1 MCPAAFFRDLKD
13 IQTFSSLE
21 EPGFR
26 LYWISTLAT
35 YAASQMD
42 MLIKGWL
49 IFKMTGSAA
58 DLGIVTLAAG
68 VPLIITSF
76 FGGVIADRVDR
87 HKSLLVTQA
96 AAIGISMTMTVLLT
110 TNLLQYWHFILLAA
124 LQGTVFAFIAPLR
137 QSIVARLVKPA
148 NLLNA
153 VALSSTSYNIMGVAG
168 PAIAGMLLTF
178 LPAYQ
183 VYYIII
189 GLYATGAITLVFIR
203 LPAETAVKDRPFH
216 LDMVEGFRY
225 IGRNRKILVL
235 LLIALVP
242 SLLSLP
248 YIYMLP
254 ALALGWLKEGQVGLG
269 FLMAAA
275 GVGAL
280 TGSLLVGSLSA
291 VKSKGTLLLALMF
304 MFGTSLCL
312 VTQAQIFPWV
322 AIMLF
327 FAAASSTAYM
337 TMDNTLILSSV
348 PQSIHGRIISIFIMA
363 VGLTPI
369 GALPMGFL
377 ADHIG
382 IPATFLIAGCVAVL
396 VAVAIYVFT
405 PAIRKMR

>member
-1 MCPAAFFRDLKD
+1 MD
-13 IQTFSSLE
+13 

-42 MLIKGWL
+42 MMIKGWL
-49 IFKMTGSAA
+49 IFKMTGLAA

-68 VPLIITSF
+68 VPLILTSF

-87 HKSLLVTQA
+87 HKSLLITQA
-96 AAIGISMTMTVLLT
+96 AAIGIALTMTVLLIT
-110 TNLLQYWHFILLAA
+110 QLLQYWHFILLAA
-124 LQGTVFAFIAPLR
+124 LQGTMFAFIAPLR

-153 VALSSTSYNIMGVAG
+153 VALSSSSFNIMGIAG
-168 PAIAGMLLTF
+168 PAVAGLLLTF
-178 LPAYQ
+178 MPAYQ

-189 GLYATGAITLVFIR
+189 GLYLTGAITLVFIR
-203 LPAETAVKDRPFH
+203 IPAETAASDRPFH
-216 LDMVEGFRY
+216 LDMIEGFRY
-225 IGRNRKILVL
+225 IARDRKILVL

-242 SLLSLP
+242 ALLSLP

-269 FLMAAA
+269 FLLAAA

-280 TGSLLVGSLSA
+280 TGSLMVGSLSA
-291 VKSKGTLLLALMF
+291 VKCKGMLVLALMF
-304 MFGTSLCL
+304 MFGISVCL
-312 VTQAQIFPWV
+312 VTQVQIFPWV

-327 FAAASSTAYM
+327 IAAASSTAYM
-337 TMDNTLILSSV
+337 TMDNTLILSGV
-348 PQSIHGRIISIFIMA
+348 PQSIHGRIISIFVMTMA
-363 VGLTPI
+363 LTPI

-396 VAVAIYVFT
+396 VAVAIYVFA
-405 PAIRKMR
+405 PAIRKMH